1 MGCRAAAP
9 TERLR
14 KIKIIRVQL
23 GYNVI
28 KGTE

>member
-9 TERLR
+9 TELLR
-14 KIKIIRVQL
+14 KIKIITVEL

-28 KGTE
+28 NGTE